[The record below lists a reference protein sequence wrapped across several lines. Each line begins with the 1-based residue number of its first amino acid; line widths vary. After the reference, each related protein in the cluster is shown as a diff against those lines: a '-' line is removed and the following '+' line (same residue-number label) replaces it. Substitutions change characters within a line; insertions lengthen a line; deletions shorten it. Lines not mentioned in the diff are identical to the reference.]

1 MDLKKNYATDKV
13 AEIAGIE
20 KDFGDGLFIKI
31 ARIGNSE
38 YKKFFQ
44 KLTKPHQKAIRRGV
58 LSDEVADRL
67 LIEAMA
73 NKIVLD
79 WRGMFEGQTEIQ
91 YSTENCIRILTE
103 YPDLKDQINE
113 IANEMESFKTEDDEE
128 LEKN

>member
-1 MDLKKNYATDKV
+1 MDLKKNYATDKA
-13 AEIAGIE
+13 AEISGIE

-31 ARIGNSE
+31 ARIGNAE

-58 LSDEVADRL
+58 LSDEIADRL

-73 NKIVLD
+73 NKIVLG
-79 WRGMFEGQTEIQ
+79 WRGMFEGKEEIK
-91 YSTENCIRILTE
+91 YSVENCIRILTE

-113 IANEMESFKTEDDEE
+113 IANEMESFKMEDDEE